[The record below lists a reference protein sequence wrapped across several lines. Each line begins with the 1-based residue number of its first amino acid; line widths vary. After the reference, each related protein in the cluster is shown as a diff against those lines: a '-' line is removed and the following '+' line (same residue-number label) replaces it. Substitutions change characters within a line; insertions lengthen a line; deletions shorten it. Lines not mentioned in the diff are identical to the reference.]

1 MFLGGGGGGGGRGLF
16 AWIFLHSLYMYN
28 VVKGVFLNKDKR
40 YFNLLVKKCQLVYL
54 KNILRKITTKIHET
68 LGL

>member
-1 MFLGGGGGGGGRGLF
+1 MFWGGGGGIGLF
-16 AWIFLHSLYMYN
+16 AWIFLHSLYN